1 MKTVCRIACSM
12 LLICFATVI
21 IAGCA
26 KTPPK
31 TEPVMPPAAETKN
44 EPKKIIVARV
54 NDAVLTMDALVK
66 MMNNLPDLPSPAT
79 ETLEERKKRALESL
93 VLLELAYQRATM
105 MGLNADDTAI
115 ETGINTFKLNLGGEE
130 EYSAYLT
137 KNNMTDADARAE
149 VERGITINRIY
160 TKDVLDQVTVPEDDL
175 KAEYEREKERYMKPE
190 KLTVIDVY
198 LLKDE
203 GKVSQKKAKELLKK
217 IKTDP
222 NQDPWK
228 LVLDGTFNVKN
239 AAVRKDRDKALYDAA
254 RKLKPQGLS
263 GVVRDSQ
270 GILHIMKQKEFS
282 PERHYTYE
290 EAKAM
295 IIEKLNPPFIEKKT
309 HEWEQELKKDA
320 IIVLMLDTAEQQEQK
335 KP

>member
-1 MKTVCRIACSM
+1 MKTVCRLACSM

-31 TEPVMPPAAETKN
+31 AEPVMPPATEATN

-54 NDAVLTMDALVK
+54 NDAVLTMDALVT
-66 MMNNLPDLPSPAT
+66 MMNNLPDLPPPAS
-79 ETLEERKKRALESL
+79 ETLEERKKRALDGL

-105 MGLNADDTAI
+105 LGLNANDSNI
-115 ETGINTFKLNLGGEE
+115 ETGLNTFKLNLGGEE
-130 EYSAYLT
+130 EYAAYLAT
-137 KNNMTDADARAE
+137 HNMTDADARAE
-149 VERGITINRIY
+149 VERGLTINHIY
-160 TKDVLDQVTVPEDDL
+160 SKEVLDQVTVPEENL
-175 KAEYEREKERYMKPE
+175 KAEYEREKDRYMKPE
-190 KLTVIDVY
+190 KVIIIDVY
-198 LLKDE
+198 LLKNED
-203 GKVSQKKAKELLKK
+203 KVSQKKAKELLKM
-217 IKTDP
+217 IKADP
-222 NQDPWK
+222 KHDPWK

-239 AAVRKDRDKALYDAA
+239 TAVRKDRDKALYDAA

-270 GILHIMKQKEFS
+270 GFLHIIKLTEFS

-295 IIEKLNPPFIEKKT
+295 IIEKLNPPFIEKRT

-320 IIVLMLDTAEQQEQK
+320 KITLMLDSAEKQEEK